1 MGAIQEEG
9 LIRAKIER
17 QFRGSSTIHLLGDMD
32 EEIAAE
38 PWCAFGEFD
47 SQLAAEVIRSLL
59 EAENVD
65 CGIDSASLELGIPA
79 KFVLS
84 VPRSKLHRAR
94 WIVAQSELT
103 DRELEFLA
111 TGTWTHED

>member
-1 MGAIQEEG
+1 
-9 LIRAKIER
+9 
-17 QFRGSSTIHLLGDMD
+17 MD

-47 SQLAAEVIRSLL
+47 SQLAAEVIRCLL
-59 EAENVD
+59 EAEDVD
-65 CGIDSASLELGIPA
+65 CGIDSARLELGIPA

-94 WIVAQSELT
+94 WIVEQSVLT